1 MATTRETIAAA
12 YDREHSQHEA
22 AAAMLAILKANNGK
36 KLSKRLC
43 PALSEAAGEPV
54 IISRSFG
61 LISLQTESYWR
72 TDGNQGLRLFIAS
85 GMETLPTIDAADIEE
100 RNGCYYAAAL
110 KRQESRQEL
119 LGSDIPEAIDAA
131 AEELAA
137 AREAYRG
144 LAGPQ
149 ALTDWPAVA
158 KVHGVDVRS
167 NWF

>member
-72 TDGNQGLRLFIAS
+72 TDA
-85 GMETLPTIDAADIEE
+85 
-100 RNGCYYAAAL
+100 
-110 KRQESRQEL
+110 
-119 LGSDIPEAIDAA
+119 
-131 AEELAA
+131 
-137 AREAYRG
+137 
-144 LAGPQ
+144 
-149 ALTDWPAVA
+149 
-158 KVHGVDVRS
+158 
-167 NWF
+167 